1 MSELQDLTSLVR
13 ANTALI
19 VIETPDEG
27 RVVDLFRHLLMNVWR
42 PLYRW
47 SITEGLR
54 RVDLDSED
62 APIAPPDAT
71 TTLRTIREMDQR
83 AIHLLLDFHPYIGY
97 ATTQRLVRETLD
109 RRGCKEHT
117 LVLVGAKIELPP
129 DLEHVAVRFSLRLPD
144 EKALLKLVQDEA
156 AIYMR
161 EHGGKRVEVDQD
173 SLKAIV
179 RNLRGLSLTE
189 ARRIARHLIFRDGA
203 IGAHDL
209 PELAKLKFELLNKS
223 GHLHF
228 EFDTA
233 RFADVA
239 GLARLKAWVN
249 QRRGAFTA
257 DALPPGLDPPKG
269 MLLLGVQGCGKSL
282 AAKAVAG
289 GFGVPLVRLDFG
301 TLYNKYH
308 GETEKN
314 LRDALAS
321 AEQLSPCV
329 LWIDELEK
337 GLAASGSSEDG
348 GVSRRVLGYFLTW
361 MAERKSKV
369 FLVATANAV
378 QDLPPELLRKGR
390 FDEIFFV
397 DLPDHSARAEI
408 FRIHLAKR
416 EVDWEGF
423 SLDALA
429 GAADG
434 FSGAEIEQAVVS
446 ALYSAHAEGLP
457 VDEPRVIAEVKATR
471 PLSVL
476 MAEQVNGLREWARSR
491 TVPAD

>member
-1 MSELQDLTSLVR
+1 MSELQDITSLIR

-27 RVVDLFRHLLMNVWR
+27 RVVDLFMHVLMQVWR
-42 PLYRW
+42 PLFRW

-54 RVDLDSED
+54 RVDLHGED
-62 APIAPPDAT
+62 APLSPPDAT
-71 TTLRTIREMDQR
+71 ATLRTIRAMDQR
-83 AIHLLLDFHPYIGY
+83 GIHLLLDFHPYLGY
-97 ATTQRLVRETLD
+97 ATTQRMVRELID
-109 RRGCKEHT
+109 RRDSKEHT
-117 LVLVGAKIELPP
+117 LVLVGAKIELPA
-129 DLEHVAVRFSLRLPD
+129 DLEHLAVRFSLRLPD

-156 AIYMR
+156 ALYVR

-173 SLKAIV
+173 ALKMIV

-189 ARRIARHLIFRDGA
+189 SRRLARHLIFRDG
-203 IGAHDL
+203 IISQSDL

-228 EFDTA
+228 EYDTA
-233 RFADVA
+233 HFSDVA
-239 GLARLKAWVN
+239 GLTRLKAWVN
-249 QRRGAFTA
+249 QRRAAYTSE
-257 DALPPGLDPPKG
+257 ALPVGLDPPKG

-301 TLYNKYH
+301 TLYNKFH

-314 LRDALAS
+314 LRDALSS
-321 AEQLSPCV
+321 AEQIAPCV

-361 MAERKSKV
+361 MAERKSRV

-378 QDLPPELLRKGR
+378 HDLPPELLRKGR

-397 DLPDHSARAEI
+397 DLPNHAARAEI
-408 FRIHLAKR
+408 FRLHLAKR

-446 ALYSAHAEGLP
+446 GLYSAHAAQTAL
-457 VDEPRVIAEVKATR
+457 DETRLLGEIAATR

>member
-1 MSELQDLTSLVR
+1 MSELQDLTSLIR

-27 RVVDLFRHLLMNVWR
+27 RVVDLFMHVLMNVWR
-42 PLYRW
+42 PLFRW

-54 RVDLDSED
+54 RVDLHGED
-62 APIAPPDAT
+62 EPLSPPDAT
-71 TTLRTIREMDQR
+71 TTLRTIRAMDQR
-83 AIHLLLDFHPYIGY
+83 GIHLLLDFHPYLGY
-97 ATTQRLVRETLD
+97 ATTQRMVRELID
-109 RRGCKEHT
+109 RRDCKEHT
-117 LVLVGAKIELPP
+117 LVLVGAKIELPA
-129 DLEHVAVRFSLRLPD
+129 DLEHLAVRFSLRLPD
-144 EKALLKLVQDEA
+144 EKVLLKLVQDEA
-156 AIYMR
+156 ALYLR

-173 SLKAIV
+173 ALKMIV
-179 RNLRGLSLTE
+179 RNLRGLSMME
-189 ARRIARHLIFRDGA
+189 ARRLARHLIFRDGV
-203 IGAHDL
+203 ISSSDL

-228 EFDTA
+228 EYDTA

-239 GLARLKAWVN
+239 GLTRLKAWVN
-249 QRRGAFTA
+249 QRRAAYTSE
-257 DALPPGLDPPKG
+257 ALPPGLDPPKG

-301 TLYNKYH
+301 TLYNKFH

-321 AEQLSPCV
+321 AEQIAPCV

-337 GLAASGSSEDG
+337 GLAGSGSSEDG

-361 MAERKSKV
+361 MAERKSRV

-378 QDLPPELLRKGR
+378 HDLPPELLRKGR

-397 DLPDHSARAEI
+397 DLPNHAARAEV
-408 FRIHLAKR
+408 FRLHLAKR

-446 ALYSAHAEGLP
+446 GLYSAHAAQTRL
-457 VDEPRVIAEVKATR
+457 DEQRLLGEIAGTR

-476 MAEQVNGLREWARSR
+476 MAEQVNALREWARTR